1 MIENL
6 KGIYETVN
14 FKENTSFRLYN
25 NDEFEDY
32 PPHWHNSMEIIM
44 PLENIYTIDC
54 CNQRIVLQ
62 ENDIIFIW
70 PCCIHTLYAPESGK
84 RIIFLADINVLN
96 NIKQM
101 ATLHTL
107 LSPVTVVTPKNCPE
121 THPLIRE
128 AILQIQEEYRK
139 DALFSD
145 LSIYSKMLNIFS
157 LLAQNTAEHAKPFDV
172 TANKQQEYMEK
183 FMYICEYISEH
194 CTEDLSLDDV
204 ANLAGFSKYHFSR
217 LFKQFTNVS
226 FYKYLN
232 QKRIAL
238 AEKQLSDINNSI
250 TDVAINSG
258 FSSMSSFIRMFKQI
272 KNCTPTEFRNM
283 HHGNIKNT
291 VFQPPISKSDV

>member
-14 FKENTSFRLYN
+14 FKENSSFRLYE

-54 CNQRIVLQ
+54 CNRRTVLR
-62 ENDIIFIW
+62 EGDIIFIW
-70 PCCIHTLYAPESGK
+70 PCCIHTLFAPETGK
-84 RIIFLADINVLN
+84 RIIFIVDINILG
-96 NIKQM
+96 
-101 ATLHTL
+101 HSL
-107 LSPVTVVTPKNCPE
+107 LSPVTVVTPEDYPDA
-121 THPLIRE
+121 HALIRNALLE
-128 AILQIQEEYRK
+128 IRDEYRK

-145 LSIYSKMLNIFS
+145 LSIYSRMLAIFAA
-157 LLAQNTAEHAKPFDV
+157 LAQNTTEQNRHFDDV
-172 TANKQQEYMEK
+172 TANKQQEYTEK
-183 FMYICEYISEH
+183 FMYICQYISDH
-194 CTEDLSLDDV
+194 CAEDLSLDDI

-226 FYKYLN
+226 FYKFLN

-238 AEKQLSDINNSI
+238 AEKQLADVNNSI

-272 KNCTPTEFRNM
+272 KDCTPTEFRNM
-283 HHGNIKNT
+283 HHRNLKHYVDNLE
-291 VFQPPISKSDV
+291 V

>member
-54 CNQRIVLQ
+54 CNQRTVLRK
-62 ENDIIFIW
+62 NDIIFIW
-70 PCCIHTLYAPESGK
+70 PCCIHTLYAPEEGK
-84 RIIFLADINVLN
+84 RMIFLADINALN
-96 NIKQM
+96 QIKQM
-101 ATLHTL
+101 ATLHSL
-107 LSPVTVVTPKNCPE
+107 LSPVTVVTAE
-121 THPLIRE
+121 TYPDTHALIRDTLLE
-128 AILQIQEEYRK
+128 IREEYRK
-139 DALFSD
+139 DVLFSD
-145 LSIYSKMLNIFS
+145 LSIYSKMLKIFS
-157 LLAQNTAEHAKPFDV
+157 LLAQNAAEHARPFDV

-194 CTEDLSLDDV
+194 STEDLSLDDIS
-204 ANLAGFSKYHFSR
+204 NLAGFSKYHFSR

-283 HHGNIKNT
+283 HHGNIKNAT
-291 VFQPPISKSDV
+291 FQPPINGADV